1 MKKIIQILLF
11 TLLFTSCVGD
21 SYYDKLNTPPTISI
35 SNPAD
40 TIKVSPATFTNQ
52 VSEIVTCYDYNMNMR
67 ILSFTS
73 SDSTNILLFD
83 DKNTAITTI
92 PIGNNVE
99 KLNQKVVFQAKKE
112 GDYTIN
118 FKIADAWTTYSS
130 VSYKIHAFTNLLPV
144 AVLDACTLIGSTL
157 TIDMSSSYDAD
168 KKYGGAVKSY
178 LVYIDGEETM
188 EFISPK
194 MSIILSENQIMNIA
208 TTLMVAV
215 RDNDSELSP
224 KIKPTIQ

>member
-1 MKKIIQILLF
+1 MKKIIQILLI
-11 TLLFTSCVGD
+11 TLLFASCVGN
-21 SYYDKLNTPPTISI
+21 SYYDDLNTQPTISI
-35 SNPAD
+35 SNPTD
-40 TIKVSPATFTNQ
+40 TIKVSPAAFTNQ
-52 VSEIVTCYDYNMNMR
+52 ASEIVTCYDYNMNMR
-67 ILSFTS
+67 TLSFTS

-99 KLNQKVVFQAKKE
+99 KLNQKVVFQAEKA

-118 FKIADAWTTYSS
+118 FKIADSWTTFSS

-194 MSIILSENQIMNIA
+194 MNIILSETQLMNIA